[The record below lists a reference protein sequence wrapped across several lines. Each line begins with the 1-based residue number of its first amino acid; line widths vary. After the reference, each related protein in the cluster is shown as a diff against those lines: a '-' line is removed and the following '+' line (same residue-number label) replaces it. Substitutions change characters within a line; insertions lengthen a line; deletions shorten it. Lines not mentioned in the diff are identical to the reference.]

1 MKEIDFLPVWYK
13 KARQRRLRYRMQYAA
28 ILCLFAVMVGWSFI
42 AAQSISNAQASIK
55 QQQLS
60 PEQKQMLDECVQIQS
75 KLSELSRQAAAVRKL
90 DSKVAVADVLAE
102 LSFLMDSKVIASQV
116 DMQAE
121 GFDNGGSAG
130 ADSAGT
136 VRAAKNTSGSQ
147 TAPLAGNVR
156 FKVTL
161 QGMACEAGD
170 VARLI
175 CNLER
180 SPYFTRVIP
189 DFSRT
194 SQIKNRQISE
204 FGIGCYIANYREAQ
218 R

>member
-13 KARQRRLRYRMQYAA
+13 KARRRRVRYRMQYAA
-28 ILCLFAVMVGWSFI
+28 ILCLFTAMAGWSFF
-42 AAQSISNAQASIK
+42 AAKSISSAQALIK

-60 PEQKQMLDECVQIQS
+60 PEQKQMLEECVRIQS
-75 KLSELSRQAAAVRKL
+75 KLSELSRQAAAIRKL

-102 LSFLMDSKVIASQV
+102 LSFLMDSKIIVTQI
-116 DMQAE
+116 DMQAD
-121 GFDNGGSAG
+121 GFDNGGPAG
-130 ADSAGT
+130 ADGT
-136 VRAAKNTSGSQ
+136 GAVRVARSLSGSQ
-147 TAPLAGNVR
+147 MAPLTGDVR

-175 CNLER
+175 CNLEG
-180 SPYFTRVIP
+180 SPYFTQVIP
-189 DFSRT
+189 GFSRT
-194 SQIKNRQISE
+194 GQIKNRQISE
-204 FGIGCYIANYREAQ
+204 FGIGCYIANYREAK

>member
-13 KARQRRLRYRMQYAA
+13 KARRRHLRYRMQYAA
-28 ILCLFAVMVGWSFI
+28 ILCLFTAMVGWSFF
-42 AAQSISNAQASIK
+42 AAKSISNAQALIK

-75 KLSELSRQAAAVRKL
+75 KLSELSKQAAVIRKL

-102 LSFLMDSKVIASQV
+102 LSFLIDSKIIATQI

-121 GFDNGGSAG
+121 GFDNGGLAG
-130 ADSAGT
+130 ADGT
-136 VRAAKNTSGSQ
+136 GAVRVAKNPSGQTS
-147 TAPLAGNVR
+147 PLIGDVR

-161 QGMACEAGD
+161 QGMACEASD

-180 SPYFTRVIP
+180 SPYFTQVIP

-194 SQIKNRQISE
+194 SQMKNRQISE
-204 FGIGCYIANYREAQ
+204 FGIGGYIANYREA
-218 R
+218 RR